1 MSYNCLLV
9 RLLLF
14 AKMVGSRA
22 MPATKIAVHS
32 RICNVSVLL
41 YKTCSSYLPQ
51 FSCVGLLTL
60 LRKPCLVVETLMQRA
75 CEGGR
80 QW

>member
-41 YKTCSSYLPQ
+41 C
-51 FSCVGLLTL
+51 
-60 LRKPCLVVETLMQRA
+60 
-75 CEGGR
+75 
-80 QW
+80 

>member
-1 MSYNCLLV
+1 MTKIAQERTGMSYNCLLV

-41 YKTCSSYLPQ
+41 HETCSSYLPQ
-51 FSCVGLLTL
+51 FSCSSFDFVTQALSV
-60 LRKPCLVVETLMQRA
+60 C
-75 CEGGR
+75 
-80 QW
+80 